1 MAAFGTQFT
10 QIAAAHQHSDRAARL
25 PTQFASSSFSHSAFR
40 APASSLAQPKQR
52 GMVAATAVA
61 ATERPTG
68 MQRPDASGRFG
79 KYGGKYVPETL
90 ITALAEL
97 EAAYAETKNDP
108 AFKVCNLMQLTAT
121 CWCIFWRIVTNTKYY
136 DLQSEFAA
144 ILKDYVGRESPLY
157 HADRLSEH
165 YTK

>member
-1 MAAFGTQFT
+1 
-10 QIAAAHQHSDRAARL
+10 
-25 PTQFASSSFSHSAFR
+25 
-40 APASSLAQPKQR
+40 
-52 GMVAATAVA
+52 MVATTAVA

-108 AFKVCNLMQLTAT
+108 AFKVTGTRRLFL
-121 CWCIFWRIVTNTKYY
+121 
-136 DLQSEFAA
+136 
-144 ILKDYVGRESPLY
+144 PLAVALHSCVY
-157 HADRLSEH
+157 SHNCVASAV
-165 YTK
+165 

>member
-1 MAAFGTQFT
+1 
-10 QIAAAHQHSDRAARL
+10 
-25 PTQFASSSFSHSAFR
+25 
-40 APASSLAQPKQR
+40 
-52 GMVAATAVA
+52 
-61 ATERPTG
+61 

-97 EAAYAETKNDP
+97 EAVYAETKNDP
-108 AFKVCNLMQLTAT
+108 SFKVCSWLQLIAK
-121 CWCIFWRIVTNTKYY
+121 CCCIFLRTLTDPKYY

-165 YTK
+165 YKK